1 MKVWSNKMRQDV
13 VSIFSLFSSLST
25 LLCCALPILMVV
37 LGLGAVTAGLVSSL
51 PFLAVLGKYK
61 AYFFLFSGLII
72 ASNFVLLYRN
82 KKTEKE
88 CLLPENG
95 ETACEKASRMS
106 KIILWT
112 SCVLYTMGF
121 FAAYLL
127 PWFVI

>member
-1 MKVWSNKMRQDV
+1 MKIWSNKIRQDA
-13 VSIFSLFSSLST
+13 VSLFSLFSSLST

-37 LGLGAVTAGLVSSL
+37 LGLGAVTAGLISSL

-61 AYFFLFSGLII
+61 VYFFLFSGLII
-72 ASNFVLLYRN
+72 TSNFLLLYRN
-82 KKTEKE
+82 KKPVKE
-88 CLLPENG
+88 CLITENA

-112 SCVLYTMGF
+112 SCVLYAIGF

-127 PWFVI
+127 PWLII